1 MASSKQTAMEPGR
14 DAGSRDPEQA
24 RQRINETRDRMSAT
38 LDRLGEQLEQ
48 KRHELKSKADFVR
61 PVRERVRASPLP
73 MIGAAFAAGVVVGL
87 LRGGRSGDKDEPD
100 RVVEYVEASQ
110 PVYGPVEPRQHGF
123 WLELRSVLM
132 HQIGNAIVA
141 TLAGVISAR
150 VSQHHRGEERP
161 PYFEIP
167 R

>member
-1 MASSKQTAMEPGR
+1 MASSKQTATEPGR
-14 DAGSRDPEQA
+14 DGAPRDPEQA
-24 RQRINETRDRMSAT
+24 RRRINETRDRLSAT

-48 KRHELKSKADFVR
+48 KRDELKSKADIVR
-61 PVRERVRASPLP
+61 PVRARVRERPLP
-73 MIGAAFAAGVVVGL
+73 MLGVAFAAGVVVGL
-87 LRGGRSGDKDEPD
+87 LRGGRGDDEEEPE
-100 RVVEYVEASQ
+100 RVVDYVEPP
-110 PVYGPVEPRQHGF
+110 PVYRTAEPRDHGF

-141 TLAGVISAR
+141 TIAGLISAR
-150 VSQHHRGEERP
+150 VSQHHQEERP